1 MQESQRGG
9 EMFKVRIYDRDPQTQ
24 AWVVTGERRF
34 ASEAEALDCE
44 ARYPVG
50 HVTVEEVNGA
60 DA

>member
-1 MQESQRGG
+1 
-9 EMFKVRIYDRDPQTQ
+9 MFKVRIYDRDPQTQ

-50 HVTVEEVNGA
+50 HVTVEEVTGA